1 MENTRG
7 RTIIVGEREH
17 AYTSCLYPSIYTR
30 YSFPVLPSLFSS
42 LSLSLPTI
50 LNAAFSVEY
59 RSRFPPIF
67 DPTNFHRGST
77 HIFRSVKSQIRGE
90 TNNPLR
96 FLLRSH
102 LPTRLQPVNGRQ
114 FCGCCGGSNFERA
127 VFLVSLV
134 SPRYAATKK
143 GRSRPRFSRTGPGN
157 ISFRKIT
164 GSVNRLPMYKTNI
177 VKRALYLR
185 KGRERER

>member
-30 YSFPVLPSLFSS
+30 YSFPVLPSLSS

-50 LNAAFSVEY
+50 LNAAFSAEY